1 MSMKIVKI
9 DRDLYSRTLKNMMGA
24 NIYISRDYLDALSS
38 IRDIDQY
45 GIEYRGNIAA
55 VFPVLR
61 RRKLF
66 IRYFTEPPFTEY
78 FNISMKERGGTL
90 QKRMDYQCRL
100 LHTYSGF
107 LTKNFLIFSIPQHPY
122 LKDIRGFKWHGVKFD
137 ILYTY
142 HFDINRD
149 NLQQID
155 RRIRNKESEDY
166 SLETDPARVYPLIE
180 NAYGGQPPIN
190 SDEFREFCS
199 ELLQRDLLRIYTTGK
214 TVIGLL
220 IDRQCRFIYQFIVA
234 GRNSGILL
242 RDLLREEQYADYTLD
257 LQGANT
263 QSIARYKALFN
274 PQLKQYFKIKRFI

>member
-1 MSMKIVKI
+1 MKIVKI
-9 DRDLYSRTLKNMMGA
+9 DRDTYSQKIKKMAGA
-24 NIYISRDYLDALSS
+24 NIYISRHYLDALSS
-38 IRDIDQY
+38 IRDIEQY
-45 GIEYRGNIAA
+45 GIEYKENIVA

-66 IRYFTEPPFTEY
+66 IRYFTEPPFTQY
-78 FNISMKERGGTL
+78 FNIAMKERGGTL
-90 QKRMDYQCRL
+90 QRRMDYQCRL
-100 LHTYSGF
+100 LNTYSDY
-107 LTKNFLIFSIPQHPY
+107 LRKNFLIFSIPQHPY
-122 LKDIRGFKWHGVKFD
+122 LQDIRGFKWHGVKLEIF
-137 ILYTY
+137 YTY
-142 HFDINRD
+142 HFDITQD

-155 RRIRNKESEDY
+155 RRIRNKASEDY
-166 SLETDPARVYPLIE
+166 SMETDPGRVYPLIE
-180 NAYGGQPPIN
+180 SAYGGDPPIK

-199 ELLQRDLLRIYTTGK
+199 ELLQKDLLRIYTTGK

-220 IDRQCRFIYQFIVA
+220 IDRQCRFVYQFFVG

-242 RDLLREEQYADYTLD
+242 RDLLREEMYADYTLD